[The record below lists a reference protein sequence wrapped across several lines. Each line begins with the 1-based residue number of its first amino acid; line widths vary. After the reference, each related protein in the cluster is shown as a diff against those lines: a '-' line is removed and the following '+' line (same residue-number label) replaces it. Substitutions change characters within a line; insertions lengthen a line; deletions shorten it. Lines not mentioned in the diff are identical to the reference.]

1 MGSLDSMNSQDGNV
15 SLPPGSWDTHVH
27 VFDSSIGQFSLSRV
41 YTPAQAK
48 LTELVDYISGL
59 SQDRRPAN
67 MVLVQPSPYDV
78 DNSVMLAS
86 LQHLR
91 DSKCCTARGIAVV
104 DLDKITDKE
113 LWRMHTLGIRG
124 LRLNVKAD
132 GRSVDV
138 DALRETIQA
147 ATARIRYLPGWKLQL
162 FCSASMWDEL
172 YDTILTLPVQVIA
185 DHMGGLLGS
194 SKLPRD
200 DPGKHDPRLQ
210 KGYKSV
216 VRLAEQSKVLIK
228 ISGLYRLSTQTDSGL
243 SDLEP
248 LIRDLASRVPDSL
261 IWASDWPHTGEGA
274 DRLDRNLGRVE
285 KFRHVDNRL
294 LLANVRRWVGE
305 EETWNK
311 MMIHTPN
318 KVYL

>member
-1 MGSLDSMNSQDGNV
+1 
-15 SLPPGSWDTHVH
+15 
-27 VFDSSIGQFSLSRV
+27 
-41 YTPAQAK
+41 
-48 LTELVDYISGL
+48 
-59 SQDRRPAN
+59 

-113 LWRMHTLGIRG
+113 LWRMHILGIRG
-124 LRLNVKAD
+124 LRLNVKAH

-138 DALRETIQA
+138 DVLRETIQA

-162 FCSASMWDEL
+162 FCSAFMWDGKGPRFCIG
-172 YDTILTLPVQVIA
+172 T
-185 DHMGGLLGS
+185 S
-194 SKLPRD
+194 S
-200 DPGKHDPRLQ
+200 
-210 KGYKSV
+210 
-216 VRLAEQSKVLIK
+216 
-228 ISGLYRLSTQTDSGL
+228 IST
-243 SDLEP
+243 DLEP
-248 LIRDLASRVPDSL
+248 LVRYLASRVPDSL

-294 LLANVRRWVGE
+294 LLAKVRRWVGE

-311 MMIHTPN
+311 MMMHTPN

>member
-1 MGSLDSMNSQDGNV
+1 
-15 SLPPGSWDTHVH
+15 
-27 VFDSSIGQFSLSRV
+27 
-41 YTPAQAK
+41 
-48 LTELVDYISGL
+48 
-59 SQDRRPAN
+59 
-67 MVLVQPSPYDV
+67 
-78 DNSVMLAS
+78 
-86 LQHLR
+86 
-91 DSKCCTARGIAVV
+91 
-104 DLDKITDKE
+104 
-113 LWRMHTLGIRG
+113 
-124 LRLNVKAD
+124 
-132 GRSVDV
+132 
-138 DALRETIQA
+138 
-147 ATARIRYLPGWKLQL
+147 
-162 FCSASMWDEL
+162 MWDEL

-228 ISGLYRLSTQTDSGL
+228 ISGLYRLSAQTDSGL